1 MPETFVSRPNKQD
14 NATHQRT
21 HVVMHGYNLDLAV
34 SSGTLLL
41 DLDLERDLDLDFHLD
56 LGPPRGQPRVCIRR
70 LPFSYKY
77 RFTNVTKAH
86 GIRNGWAP
94 LSAMRQPRPPSW
106 RREHRLGKK
115 RGTDVARVATGVTG
129 VTDASPFPGHAE
141 HMDG

>member
-1 MPETFVSRPNKQD
+1 MPETLVSCPNKQD

-94 LSAMRQPRPPSW
+94 PPLPCAIPDRHHGDVS
-106 RREHRLGKK
+106 
-115 RGTDVARVATGVTG
+115 TDWERSVELTCESGNWG
-129 VTDASPFPGHAE
+129 NWGN
-141 HMDG
+141 